1 MNTIKHLSIGMLV
14 ALLFACTDSSTN
26 SPISEPVAPSKWLEG
41 THYTVIEN
49 APASSDKNLKEYF
62 SFWCPHCYRF
72 EPFIQAMSDEL
83 PEDIPLIKV
92 HVNFMGFLPS
102 STQDLGTQALIA
114 ARANG
119 TEKAFTAALFNAIH
133 VEQKDLNSLMSFSP
147 IFAQTTSV
155 PVSLSSLLKEDKVK
169 ALVEQNNNLVQQMR
183 SQVKSVPALVVND
196 KYLLDLGAGLNME
209 EVKQLIIWLSEK

>member
-1 MNTIKHLSIGMLV
+1 MNTIKLLSIGLLTV
-14 ALLFACTDSSTN
+14 LLFACTDSSTN
-26 SPISEPVAPSKWLEG
+26 TPTSEAVTPSKWIEG
-41 THYTVIEN
+41 THYTIIDN

-72 EPFIQAMSDEL
+72 EPFIQAMSVEL
-83 PEDIPLIKV
+83 PEDLPLIKV

-102 STQDLGTQALIA
+102 GTQDLGTQALMA
-114 ARANG
+114 ARVNG
-119 TEKAFTAALFNAIH
+119 TEKAFTGALFNAIH

-147 IFAQTTSV
+147 IFAQSTSDS
-155 PVSLSSLLKEDKVK
+155 VSLSTLLKEEDVK